1 MRTGHP
7 RIHGLAGRR
16 GSGSGE
22 QNVTSGTK
30 GSNESG
36 VPARMLILFAPGP
49 PREEYFSELAEIRSA
64 GRRLTD
70 EEWIEVWA
78 RHDQYPA

>member
-1 MRTGHP
+1 
-7 RIHGLAGRR
+7 
-16 GSGSGE
+16 
-22 QNVTSGTK
+22 
-30 GSNESG
+30 
-36 VPARMLILFAPGP
+36 VPARTLILFAPGP
-49 PREEYFSELAEIRSA
+49 PREEYFSELAEICSA